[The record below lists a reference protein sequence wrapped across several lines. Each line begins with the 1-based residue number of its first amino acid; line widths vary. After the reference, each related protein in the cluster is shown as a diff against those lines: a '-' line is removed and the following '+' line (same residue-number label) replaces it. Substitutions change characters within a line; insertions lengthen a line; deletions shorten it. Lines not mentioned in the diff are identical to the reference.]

1 MNDVPLD
8 LPSDEFVDCWRAAGR
23 HLDEQVQGGLN
34 SWIRGHLAP
43 PFLEHLSFR
52 LGNRLFFVR
61 LVDVDDRLDAPGSL
75 SGLYRIADGCRGRA
89 CVMPMRRG
97 PQGWQ
102 PVAAGWG
109 LLDARTRRPV
119 DPLAEVSAE
128 RIEMTDWEL
137 QDFAVQVVRQHLE
150 NQGRELMSWCSD
162 PAVDPA
168 IWFVGD
174 DGPEWVLVRA
184 ARYPHD
190 EALPPANLAAIAQRC
205 ASLGVRGH
213 FASVSFAGVPELA
226 DLAMHGDAELAF
238 DLDPDGEDDAMPLY
252 RGHGA
257 DVLFNG
263 LVAVQGLA
271 ADRH

>member
-8 LPSDEFVDCWRAAGR
+8 SPSDEFVDCWRAAGL
-23 HLDEQVQGGLN
+23 HIEEQAQGGLRG
-34 SWIRGHLAP
+34 WIRGHLAP

-61 LVDVDDRLDAPGSL
+61 LVDVDARLDTPGSL
-75 SGLYRIADGCRGRA
+75 AGLHRIADGCRGHA
-89 CVMPMRRG
+89 CLMPMRRG
-97 PQGWQ
+97 PRGWQ
-102 PVAAGWG
+102 PVASGWG
-109 LLDARTRRPV
+109 LLDARTHRPI
-119 DPLAEVSAE
+119 DPPSEVTAE

-137 QDFAVQVVRQHLE
+137 QDFAVQVVRRHLE
-150 NQGRELMSWCSD
+150 DQGRELMSWCSD
-162 PAVDPA
+162 PAVDPS

-190 EALPPANLAAIAQRC
+190 EAPPPANLAAIAQRC
-205 ASLGVRGH
+205 SAIAVRGH

-226 DLAMHGDAELAF
+226 DLALHGDADLAF
-238 DLDPDGEDDAMPLY
+238 DLEADEDEDAMPLY

-257 DVLFNG
+257 DVLFSG
-263 LVAVQGLA
+263 LQPVQGLGA
-271 ADRH
+271 GRH